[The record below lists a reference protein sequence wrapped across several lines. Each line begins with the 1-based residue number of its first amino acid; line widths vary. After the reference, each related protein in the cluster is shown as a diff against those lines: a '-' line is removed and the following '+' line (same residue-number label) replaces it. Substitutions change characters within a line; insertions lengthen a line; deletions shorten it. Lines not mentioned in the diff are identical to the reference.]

1 MKNKTIY
8 LIGGFGN
15 NLFQLNKA
23 QQLIDDGYSVCINT
37 CFLRSSV
44 ITKVLGWS
52 VHSTELTQQV
62 LENYIV
68 NDRTRLK
75 DLIAII
81 TLFIKKKIG
90 IYDSQDFNGHTENST
105 LVGYW
110 QKGVKLNRNFLNVLR
125 KSLSTTSLVYK
136 PLTVVHARLGDF
148 PDSLRLH
155 IDYYVSAIKFLNVNE
170 VHLITDTPSFREN
183 LIKRLRLAGV
193 KTEINISE
201 SSSARDD
208 FELISS
214 ANTVVMSNS
223 TFCYW
228 ATQLK
233 PVKNVIYPKNRSP
246 ELIWDLPLNNQAIT
260 SYKGYL

>member
-1 MKNKTIY
+1 MNNKTLY

-15 NLFQLNKA
+15 HLFQLNKA
-23 QQLIDDGYSVCINT
+23 QELVDEGYSVYINT
-37 CFLRSSV
+37 SFLRSSI
-44 ITKVLGWS
+44 ITKFLGWS
-52 VHSTELTQQV
+52 IHSTVLTDLV
-62 LENYIV
+62 LQNYRVSDKFKI
-68 NDRTRLK
+68 K
-75 DLIAII
+75 DLIPII
-81 TLFIKKKIG
+81 TLFIKKKVG
-90 IYDSQDFNGHTENST
+90 IYDSQDFNSHLRGST

-110 QKGVKLNRNFLNVLR
+110 QKGVKLNSNFLSLLR
-125 KSLSTTSLVYK
+125 KSLSEVSFVDT
-136 PLTVVHARLGDF
+136 PQTVIHARLGDF

-155 IDYYVSAIKFLNVNE
+155 IDYYVNAIKSLNVSE
-170 VHLITDTPSFREN
+170 AHLITDTPIFREK
-183 LIKRLRLAGV
+183 LIKRLMLSGV
-193 KTEINISE
+193 MTEINISE
-201 SSSARDD
+201 SSSIEDD

-246 ELIWDLPLNNQAIT
+246 ELFWDLPLNNQKIK